1 MPRLGNERQEI
12 YCKHRAK
19 GLPPAKAATVAGYAT
34 GSGITTTLE
43 AEPEII
49 SRIREL
55 MDEAETDRQT
65 KRAAAIAS
73 AKVVGA
79 MTGVSRAW
87 VLERLAENA
96 QLAANDGEYKDSNSA
111 LELIGKELGMFQ
123 GASKGEGEEQ
133 NTPPIGLDQMT
144 SILDEAEASRPAI
157 PALEGSE
164 AAYTPSQEEV
174 LDMLGGS
181 LKGKVN
187 LADARQLT
195 TGSETDIALHEDF
208 GDLPD
213 DEETPE
219 A

>member
-49 SRIREL
+49 TRIREL
-55 MDEAETDRQT
+55 MEEAETERAT
-65 KRAAAIAS
+65 KKAAAIAS
-73 AKVVGA
+73 AKIVGT

-111 LELIGKELGMFQ
+111 LELIGKELGMFN
-123 GASKGEGEEQ
+123 GASKGEGEGED
-133 NTPPIGLDQMT
+133 TPQMGLDQMT
-144 SILDEAEASRPAI
+144 NILDEAEASRPALAPPDGTEI
-157 PALEGSE
+157 
-164 AAYTPSQEEV
+164 YTPSQEQV

-187 LADARQLT
+187 LAEARQLT

-208 GDLPD
+208 GELPD
-213 DEETPE
+213 EEETPSE
-219 A
+219 